1 MRATRPHPATG
12 ACLTAEFRTRRGR
25 IRRLAVAF
33 ISILAVVSIALS
45 GLPAAAR
52 VLLVP
57 AVMVAAWR
65 SLARHRAQTI
75 KLDRSAS
82 AALDGVRGNLSGEA
96 VTGLFVALK
105 LVTADGLTRRAFL
118 FRDELASDDY
128 RALLAYLRHG

>member
-1 MRATRPHPATG
+1 M
-12 ACLTAEFRTRRGR
+12 
-25 IRRLAVAF
+25 AF
-33 ISILAVVSIALS
+33 ISILAIVSIALS

-52 VLLVP
+52 MLLVA
-57 AVMVAAWR
+57 AVMVAGWR
-65 SLARHRAQTI
+65 SLARDRAQTI

-96 VTGLFVALK
+96 VTGLFVAIK